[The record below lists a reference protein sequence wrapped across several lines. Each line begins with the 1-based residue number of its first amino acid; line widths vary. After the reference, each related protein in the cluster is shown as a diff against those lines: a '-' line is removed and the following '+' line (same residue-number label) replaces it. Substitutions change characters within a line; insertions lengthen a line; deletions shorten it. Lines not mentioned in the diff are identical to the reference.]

1 MTKPKSN
8 PFFQI
13 DYGPVIEPEI
23 ENLRALIE
31 ERFVLPEQIK
41 PRWLAVK
48 VLEGEIDLLE
58 HILGVEDASVV
69 LERVRSIRKRL
80 EEQVP
85 EGLDIAMADR
95 RYELVGRVVEQSL
108 KRPKVLAN
116 SRMERADRVV
126 THPWLGI
133 PIFMMVMYLV
143 FSLVVNVS
151 EPYLEWIDA
160 VISGPISSWAGALLS
175 SIGASIWLRGLI
187 LDGAI
192 AGVGGVLIFVPGLVV
207 LFAFI
212 SLLEDSGYL
221 ARVAFV
227 MNRFLS
233 FLGLTGKSFVPLI
246 LGFGCAVPGIYA
258 TRTLNGRRD
267 RLLTALLVPLMSC
280 SARLP
285 VYVVFGMAFF
295 GQSADRVIWGLYALG
310 IATAV
315 LLGFFYSRTLLRSS
329 EEMAFLMELPS
340 YRLPRLSNLWIH
352 VSLRTGEFL
361 RNAGT
366 LILAASLV
374 VWLLLNVPPK
384 SSSLEQSAFGKVSS
398 FVSPVLKPAGF
409 GTWEASG
416 SLITGMVAKELV
428 IATMTQIYLDEP
440 GETDA
445 KSEIKPLQDLVDIGR
460 GFIVATI
467 RAGERLL
474 DTFTPGVPLFA
485 GEGEREEE
493 GTALSSV
500 LQDSF
505 TPLSAL
511 AFIVFVSLYTPCMA
525 TLGAIRTEFGGWWAL
540 FSAVSQTGM
549 AWLVATLVFQLGHLL
564 GFA

>member
-1 MTKPKSN
+1 MTN
-8 PFFQI
+8 PDSKLAFQI
-13 DYGPVIEPEI
+13 DYGPVIESEI

-31 ERFVLPEQIK
+31 ERFVLPDPIK

-48 VLEGEIDLLE
+48 VLEGETELLE
-58 HILGVEDASVV
+58 HFLGVEDARVV
-69 LERVRSIRKRL
+69 LTRVHSIYKRL
-80 EEQVP
+80 EAQVP
-85 EGLDIAMADR
+85 EGLDIAIADR
-95 RYELVGRVVEQSL
+95 RYERVGRIVEQSL
-108 KRPKVLAN
+108 THSKEPAR
-116 SRMERADRVV
+116 SRAEQVDRVV

-133 PIFMMVMYLV
+133 PIFMMVMFLV

-151 EPYLEWIDA
+151 EPYLEWIDT
-160 VISGPISSWAGALLS
+160 VISGPISNWARVLLS
-175 SIGASIWLRGLI
+175 SIGASAWLRGLI

-192 AGVGGVLIFVPGLVV
+192 AGVGGVLIFIPGLVV

-212 SLLEDSGYL
+212 GLLEDSGYL

-227 MNRFLS
+227 MNRFLA
-233 FLGLTGKSFVPLI
+233 FLGLNGKSFVPLI

-258 TRTLNGRRD
+258 TRTLEGRRD

-295 GQSADRVIWGLYALG
+295 GRSADRVIWSLYALG
-310 IATAV
+310 IAMAV

-329 EEMAFLMELPS
+329 EAMAFLMELPP

-352 VSLRTGEFL
+352 VSQRTGVFL

-374 VWLLLNVPPK
+374 VWLLLNIPPK
-384 SSSLEQSAFGKVSS
+384 TSGLEQSAFGKVSG
-398 FVSPVLKPAGF
+398 FVAPALKPAGF

-416 SLITGMVAKELV
+416 ALLSGMVAKELV

-440 GETDA
+440 GEIEA
-445 KSEIKPLQDLVDIGR
+445 EREIEVLQDLMDIGK
-460 GFIVATI
+460 GFMGATV
-467 RAGERLL
+467 RAGERFL
-474 DTFTPGVPLFA
+474 DVFTPGVQLFGSA
-485 GEGEREEE
+485 GEREEE
-493 GTALSSV
+493 GTALSFV
-500 LQDSF
+500 LHKSF

-525 TLGAIRTEFGGWWAL
+525 TLGAIRAEFGRWWAL

-564 GFA
+564 GFT

>member
-1 MTKPKSN
+1 MTKPDSK
-8 PFFQI
+8 PVFQI
-13 DYGPVIEPEI
+13 DYGPEIEPEI

-31 ERFVLPEQIK
+31 ERFVLPDQIK

-48 VLEGEIDLLE
+48 VLEGETDLLE
-58 HILGVEDASVV
+58 HFLGVEDARVV
-69 LERVRSIRKRL
+69 LAQVHSSRERL
-80 EEQVP
+80 EAQVP
-85 EGLDIAMADR
+85 EGLDIAIADR
-95 RYELVGRVVEQSL
+95 RYERVGRIVEQSL
-108 KRPKVLAN
+108 TRPEEPVR
-116 SRMERADRVV
+116 SRAERVDRVV

-133 PIFMMVMYLV
+133 PIFMMVMYMV

-160 VISGPISSWAGALLS
+160 VVSGPITNWAGALLS
-175 SIGASIWLRGLI
+175 SIGASAWLRGLI

-192 AGVGGVLIFVPGLVV
+192 AGVGGVLVFIPGLVV
-207 LFAFI
+207 LFFFI
-212 SLLEDSGYL
+212 GLLEDSGYL

-233 FLGLTGKSFVPLI
+233 FLGLNGKSFVPLI

-258 TRTLNGRRD
+258 TRTLESHRD
-267 RLLTALLVPLMSC
+267 RLLTALLVPFMSC
-280 SARLP
+280 AARLP

-295 GQSADRVIWGLYALG
+295 GRSADWIIWGLYALG
-310 IATAV
+310 ITMAV

-329 EEMAFLMELPS
+329 EETSFLMELPS

-366 LILAASLV
+366 LILAASMV

-384 SSSLEQSAFGKVSS
+384 APGLEQSVFGQVSS
-398 FVSPVLKPAGF
+398 FVAPVLEPAGF

-416 SLITGMVAKELV
+416 SLLTGMVAKELV
-428 IATMTQIYLDEP
+428 IATMTQIYLDEYV
-440 GETDA
+440 ETEA
-445 KSEIKPLQDLVDIGR
+445 ESEIDLFQDLVDIGK
-460 GFIVATI
+460 GFIEATI
-467 RAGERLL
+467 RAGARLL
-474 DTFTPGVPLFA
+474 DALTPGVQLFG
-485 GEGEREEE
+485 GEGAREEG
-493 GTALSSV
+493 GTALSYS
-500 LQDSF
+500 LQNSF

-511 AFIVFVSLYTPCMA
+511 AFIVFVSLYTPCVA
-525 TLGAIRTEFGGWWAL
+525 TLGAIRAEFGGRWAL

-549 AWLVATLVFQLGHLL
+549 AWLVATLVFQLGRLL
-564 GFA
+564 GLT

>member
-1 MTKPKSN
+1 MTNPDPKLA
-8 PFFQI
+8 FQI
-13 DYGPVIEPEI
+13 DYGPVIESEI

-31 ERFVLPEQIK
+31 ERFVLPDQIK

-48 VLEGEIDLLE
+48 VLEGETDLLE
-58 HILGVEDASVV
+58 HFLGVEDARVV
-69 LERVRSIRKRL
+69 LARVHSIHKRL
-80 EEQVP
+80 EAQVP
-85 EGLDIAMADR
+85 EGLDIAIADR
-95 RYELVGRVVEQSL
+95 RYERVGRIVEQSL
-108 KRPKVLAN
+108 TRPKEPAL
-116 SRMERADRVV
+116 SRAEQVDRVV

-133 PIFMMVMYLV
+133 PIFMMIMFLV

-160 VISGPISSWAGALLS
+160 VISGPISNWAGVLLS
-175 SIGASIWLRGLI
+175 SIGASTWLRGLI

-192 AGVGGVLIFVPGLVV
+192 AGVGGVLIFIPGLVV

-212 SLLEDSGYL
+212 GLLEDSGYL

-227 MNRFLS
+227 MNRFLA
-233 FLGLTGKSFVPLI
+233 FLGLNGKSFVPLI

-258 TRTLNGRRD
+258 TRTLEGRRD

-295 GQSADRVIWGLYALG
+295 GRRADRVIWGLYALG
-310 IATAV
+310 IAMAV

-329 EEMAFLMELPS
+329 EEMAFLMELPP

-352 VSLRTGEFL
+352 VSQRTGVFL

-384 SSSLEQSAFGKVSS
+384 ASGLEQSAFGKVSG
-398 FVSPVLKPAGF
+398 FVAPALKPAGF
-409 GTWEASG
+409 GDWEASG
-416 SLITGMVAKELV
+416 ALLSGMVAKELV

-440 GETDA
+440 GEIEA
-445 KSEIKPLQDLVDIGR
+445 EREIDLLQDLLDIGK
-460 GFIVATI
+460 GFIGATL
-467 RAGERLL
+467 RAGERFL
-474 DTFTPGVPLFA
+474 DVFTPGVQLF
-485 GEGEREEE
+485 GSDGEREEE
-493 GTALSSV
+493 GTALSFV
-500 LQDSF
+500 LHKSF

-525 TLGAIRTEFGGWWAL
+525 TLGAIRAEFGGWWAL

-564 GFA
+564 GFT

>member
-1 MTKPKSN
+1 MTKPDSN
-8 PFFQI
+8 PVFQI

-23 ENLRALIE
+23 DNLKALIE
-31 ERFVLPEQIK
+31 ERFVLPEQVK

-48 VLEGEIDLLE
+48 VLEGETDLLE
-58 HILGVEDASVV
+58 HILSVEDARGI

-85 EGLDIAMADR
+85 EGLDIAIADR

-108 KRPKVLAN
+108 KRPKELAS
-116 SRMERADRVV
+116 SRIERADRVV

-175 SIGASIWLRGLI
+175 SIGASVWLRGLI

-212 SLLEDSGYL
+212 GLLEDSGYL

-295 GQSADRVIWGLYALG
+295 GRSADRVIWGLYALG
-310 IATAV
+310 IAIAV

-329 EEMAFLMELPS
+329 EDMAFLMELPS

-428 IATMTQIYLDEP
+428 IATMTQIYLDGPE
-440 GETDA
+440 ETDA
-445 KSEIKPLQDLVDIGR
+445 RSEIKPLQDLVDIGR

-474 DTFTPGVPLFA
+474 DTFTPGVQLFA

-493 GTALSSV
+493 GTALSFV

-525 TLGAIRTEFGGWWAL
+525 TLGAIRAEFGGWWAL

-549 AWLVATLVFQLGHLL
+549 AWLVATLVFQLGHLF

>member
-1 MTKPKSN
+1 MTN
-8 PFFQI
+8 PDSKLAFQI
-13 DYGPVIEPEI
+13 DYGPVIESEI

-31 ERFVLPEQIK
+31 ERFVLPDQIK

-48 VLEGEIDLLE
+48 VLEGETDLLE
-58 HILGVEDASVV
+58 HFLGVENARVV
-69 LERVRSIRKRL
+69 LARVHSIYKRL
-80 EEQVP
+80 EAQVP
-85 EGLDIAMADR
+85 EGLDIAIADR
-95 RYELVGRVVEQSL
+95 RYERVGRIVEQSL
-108 KRPKVLAN
+108 TRPKVPAL
-116 SRMERADRVV
+116 SRAEQVDRVV

-133 PIFMMVMYLV
+133 PIFMMIMFLV

-160 VISGPISSWAGALLS
+160 VIAGPISNWAGFLLS
-175 SIGASIWLRGLI
+175 SIGASTWLRGLI

-192 AGVGGVLIFVPGLVV
+192 AGVGGVLIFIPGLVV

-212 SLLEDSGYL
+212 GLLEDSGYL

-227 MNRFLS
+227 MNRFLA
-233 FLGLTGKSFVPLI
+233 FLGLNGKSFVPLI

-258 TRTLNGRRD
+258 TRTLEGRRD

-295 GQSADRVIWGLYALG
+295 GRSADRVIWGLYALG
-310 IATAV
+310 IAMAV

-329 EEMAFLMELPS
+329 DEMAFLMELPP

-352 VSLRTGEFL
+352 VSQRTGVFL

-384 SSSLEQSAFGKVSS
+384 ASGLEQSVFGKVSG
-398 FVSPVLKPAGF
+398 FVAPALKPAGF
-409 GTWEASG
+409 GDWEASG
-416 SLITGMVAKELV
+416 ALLSGMVAKELV

-440 GETDA
+440 GEIEA
-445 KSEIKPLQDLVDIGR
+445 EREIDLLQDLLDIGK
-460 GFIVATI
+460 GFIGATL
-467 RAGERLL
+467 RAGERFL
-474 DTFTPGVPLFA
+474 DVFTPGVQLF
-485 GEGEREEE
+485 GSDGEREEE
-493 GTALSSV
+493 GTALSFV
-500 LQDSF
+500 LHKSF

-525 TLGAIRTEFGGWWAL
+525 TLGAIRAEFGGWWAL

-564 GFA
+564 GFT

>member
-1 MTKPKSN
+1 MTN
-8 PFFQI
+8 PDSKLAFQI
-13 DYGPVIEPEI
+13 DYGPVIESEI
-23 ENLRALIE
+23 ENLRAFIE
-31 ERFVLPEQIK
+31 ERFVLPDPIN

-48 VLEGEIDLLE
+48 VLEGETDLLE
-58 HILGVEDASVV
+58 HFLGVEDARVV
-69 LERVRSIRKRL
+69 LTLVHSIYKRL
-80 EEQVP
+80 ETQVP
-85 EGLDIAMADR
+85 EGLDIAIADR
-95 RYELVGRVVEQSL
+95 RYERVGRIVEQSL
-108 KRPKVLAN
+108 TYPKEPAR
-116 SRMERADRVV
+116 SRAEQIDRVV

-151 EPYLEWIDA
+151 EPYLEWIDT
-160 VISGPISSWAGALLS
+160 VISGPISNWAGVLLS
-175 SIGASIWLRGLI
+175 SIGASAWLRGLI

-192 AGVGGVLIFVPGLVV
+192 AGVGGVLIFIPGLVV

-212 SLLEDSGYL
+212 GLLEDSGYL

-227 MNRFLS
+227 MNRFLA
-233 FLGLTGKSFVPLI
+233 FLGLNGKSFVPLI

-258 TRTLNGRRD
+258 TRTLEGRRD

-295 GQSADRVIWGLYALG
+295 GRSADRVIWSLYALG
-310 IATAV
+310 IAMAV

-329 EEMAFLMELPS
+329 EAMAFLMELPP

-352 VSLRTGEFL
+352 VSQRTGVFL

-384 SSSLEQSAFGKVSS
+384 APGLEQSAFGKVSG
-398 FVSPVLKPAGF
+398 FVAPTLKPAGF

-416 SLITGMVAKELV
+416 ALLSGMVAKELV

-440 GETDA
+440 GETESE
-445 KSEIKPLQDLVDIGR
+445 SEIDLLQDLLDIGK
-460 GFIVATI
+460 GFVGATI
-467 RAGERLL
+467 RAGERFL
-474 DTFTPGVPLFA
+474 DVFTPGVQLFE
-485 GEGEREEE
+485 GEGGREEE
-493 GTALSSV
+493 GTALSFV
-500 LQDSF
+500 LHESF
-505 TPLSAL
+505 THLSAL

-525 TLGAIRTEFGGWWAL
+525 TLGAIRAEFGGWWAF

-549 AWLVATLVFQLGHLL
+549 AWLVATLVFQMGHLL
-564 GFA
+564 GFT

>member
-8 PFFQI
+8 LFFQI

-48 VLEGEIDLLE
+48 VLEGETDLLE

-108 KRPKVLAN
+108 KRPKVLA
-116 SRMERADRVV
+116 SLRMERADRVV

-374 VWLLLNVPPK
+374 VWLLLNVPLK

-525 TLGAIRTEFGGWWAL
+525 TLGAIRAEFGGWWAL

>member
-1 MTKPKSN
+1 MTN
-8 PFFQI
+8 PDSKLAFQI
-13 DYGPVIEPEI
+13 DYGPVIESEI

-31 ERFVLPEQIK
+31 ERFVLPDPIK

-48 VLEGEIDLLE
+48 VLEGETDLLE
-58 HILGVEDASVV
+58 HFLGVEDAQVV
-69 LERVRSIRKRL
+69 LTRVHSIYKRL
-80 EEQVP
+80 EAQVP
-85 EGLDIAMADR
+85 EGLDIAIADR
-95 RYELVGRVVEQSL
+95 RYERVGRIVEQALTHS
-108 KRPKVLAN
+108 KEPAR
-116 SRMERADRVV
+116 SRAEQVDRVV

-133 PIFMMVMYLV
+133 PIFMMVMFLV

-151 EPYLEWIDA
+151 EPYLEWIDT
-160 VISGPISSWAGALLS
+160 VISGPISNWARVLLS
-175 SIGASIWLRGLI
+175 SIGASAWLRGLI

-192 AGVGGVLIFVPGLVV
+192 AGVGGVLIFIPGLVV

-212 SLLEDSGYL
+212 GLLEDSGYL

-227 MNRFLS
+227 MNRFLA
-233 FLGLTGKSFVPLI
+233 FLGLNGKSFVPLI

-258 TRTLNGRRD
+258 TRTLEGRRD

-295 GQSADRVIWGLYALG
+295 GRSADRVIWSLYALG
-310 IATAV
+310 IAMAV

-329 EEMAFLMELPS
+329 EAMAFLMELPP

-352 VSLRTGEFL
+352 VSQRTGVFL

-366 LILAASLV
+366 LILAASLF
-374 VWLLLNVPPK
+374 VWLLLNIPPK
-384 SSSLEQSAFGKVSS
+384 TSGLEQSAFGKVSG
-398 FVSPVLKPAGF
+398 FVAPALKPAGF

-416 SLITGMVAKELV
+416 ALLSGMVAKELV
-428 IATMTQIYLDEP
+428 IATMTQIYLNEP
-440 GETDA
+440 GEIEA
-445 KSEIKPLQDLVDIGR
+445 EREIEVLQDLMDIGK
-460 GFIVATI
+460 GFMGATI
-467 RAGERLL
+467 RAGERFL
-474 DTFTPGVPLFA
+474 DVFTPGVQLFGSA
-485 GEGEREEE
+485 GEREEE
-493 GTALSSV
+493 GTALSFV
-500 LQDSF
+500 LHKSF

-525 TLGAIRTEFGGWWAL
+525 TLGAIRAEFGGWWAL

-564 GFA
+564 GFT

>member
-1 MTKPKSN
+1 MGSDTN
-8 PFFQI
+8 PTFQI
-13 DYGPVIEPEI
+13 DYGPVIESEI

-31 ERFVLPEQIK
+31 ERFLLPDQIT

-48 VLEGEIDLLE
+48 VLEGETNLIE
-58 HILGVEDASVV
+58 YFLGGEDARVV
-69 LERVRSIRKRL
+69 LGRVHSIRNRL
-80 EEQVP
+80 KLQVP
-85 EGLDIAMADR
+85 EGLEIAIADR
-95 RYELVGRVVEQSL
+95 RYERVGRIVEQSL
-108 KRPKVLAN
+108 TRPRAPAL
-116 SRMERADRVV
+116 SRAEQADRVV

-160 VISGPISSWAGALLS
+160 VISGPISNWAGALLS
-175 SIGASIWLRGLI
+175 IFGASAWLRGLI

-192 AGVGGVLIFVPGLVV
+192 AGVGGVLVFVPGLVV
-207 LFAFI
+207 LFFFI
-212 SLLEDSGYL
+212 GLLEDSGYL

-227 MNRFLS
+227 MNRFLA
-233 FLGLTGKSFVPLI
+233 FLGLNGKSFVPLI

-258 TRTLNGRRD
+258 TRMLEGRRD

-295 GQSADRVIWGLYALG
+295 GRSADQVIWGLYALG
-310 IATAV
+310 IAIAV
-315 LLGFFYSRTLLRSS
+315 LLGFVYSRTLLRST
-329 EEMAFLMELPS
+329 EPMAFLMELPS
-340 YRLPRLSNLWIH
+340 YRLPRLGNLWIH
-352 VSLRTGEFL
+352 VSQRTGVFL
-361 RNAGT
+361 RHAGT

-374 VWLLLNVPPK
+374 VWLLLNVPPNA
-384 SSSLEQSAFGKVSS
+384 SGLEQSAFGEVSG
-398 FVSPVLKPAGF
+398 FVAPALIPAGF

-416 SLITGMVAKELV
+416 SLLTGMVAKELV

-440 GETDA
+440 GEIEA
-445 KSEIKPLQDLVDIGR
+445 ESEIDPIQDLLESGK
-460 GFIVATI
+460 GFVRATV
-467 RAGERLL
+467 RAGER
-474 DTFTPGVPLFA
+474 FFNAVTPGVQLFK

-493 GTALSSV
+493 GTALSFV
-500 LQDSF
+500 LNESF

-525 TLGAIRTEFGGWWAL
+525 TLGAIRAEFGGRWAF

-549 AWLVATLVFQLGHLL
+549 AWLMATLIFQLGHLL

>member
-1 MTKPKSN
+1 MKN
-8 PFFQI
+8 PDSKLIFQI

-23 ENLRALIE
+23 EILKALIE
-31 ERFVLPEQIK
+31 ERFMLPDQIK
-41 PRWLAVK
+41 SRWLAIK
-48 VLEGEIDLLE
+48 LLEGETDLLE
-58 HILGVEDASVV
+58 HLLGGEDTRDV
-69 LERVRSIRKRL
+69 LERAHSIRSRL
-80 EEQVP
+80 ETQVP
-85 EGLDIAMADR
+85 EGPEIAIADGRYERVGRIAEKSLTRPEGAPRSRTEQADR
-95 RYELVGRVVEQSL
+95 I
-108 KRPKVLAN
+108 
-116 SRMERADRVV
+116 V

-133 PIFMMVMYLV
+133 PIFMIVMYLV

-151 EPYLEWIDA
+151 EPYLEWIEA

-175 SIGASIWLRGLI
+175 SIGASTWLRGVI
-187 LDGAI
+187 LDGGI
-192 AGVGGVLIFVPGLVV
+192 AGVGGVLVFVPGLVV

-212 SLLEDSGYL
+212 GLLEDSGYL

-227 MNRFLS
+227 MNRFLA
-233 FLGLTGKSFVPLI
+233 FLGLSGKSFVPLI

-258 TRTLNGRRD
+258 TRTLESRRD

-295 GQSADRVIWGLYALG
+295 GRNADQVIWGLYALG
-310 IATAV
+310 IAMAV
-315 LLGFFYSRTLLRSS
+315 LLGYFYSRTLLRAS
-329 EEMAFLMELPS
+329 ESMAFLMELPP

-352 VSLRTGEFL
+352 VSTRTGDFL

-374 VWLLLNVPPK
+374 VWLLLNVPP
-384 SSSLEQSAFGKVSS
+384 SASRLEQSAFGKVSG
-398 FVSPVLKPAGF
+398 FVAPVLKPAGF

-416 SLITGMVAKELV
+416 SLLTGMIAKELV

-440 GETDA
+440 GEREVE
-445 KSEIKPLQDLVDIGR
+445 SEIDPLQDLLDIGK
-460 GFIVATI
+460 GFIEATI
-467 RAGERLL
+467 RAGERFL
-474 DTFTPGVPLFA
+474 DAITPGVQLF
-485 GEGEREEE
+485 GGERASEEE
-493 GTALSSV
+493 GTALSFV
-500 LQDSF
+500 LHDSF

-525 TLGAIRTEFGGWWAL
+525 TLGAIRAEFGGWWAI

-549 AWLVATLVFQLGHLL
+549 AWLVATFIFHLGRLF
-564 GFA
+564 GFG

>member
-1 MTKPKSN
+1 MTNPDSN
-8 PFFQI
+8 PTFQI

-31 ERFVLPEQIK
+31 ERFVLPDQIK

-48 VLEGEIDLLE
+48 ALEGETDLLE
-58 HILGVEDASVV
+58 HFLGVEDARVV
-69 LERVRSIRKRL
+69 QARVHSIHKRL
-80 EEQVP
+80 EVQVP
-85 EGLDIAMADR
+85 EGLDIAIADG
-95 RYELVGRVVEQSL
+95 RYERVGRIVEHSL
-108 KRPKVLAN
+108 TRPKEPAR
-116 SRMERADRVV
+116 SRAEQVDRVV

-133 PIFMMVMYLV
+133 PIFMVVMYLV

-151 EPYLEWIDA
+151 EPYLEWIDV
-160 VISGPISSWAGALLS
+160 VISGPISSWAGTLLS
-175 SIGASIWLRGLI
+175 SIGASSWLRGLI

-212 SLLEDSGYL
+212 GLLEDSGYL

-233 FLGLTGKSFVPLI
+233 FLGLNGKSFVPLI

-258 TRTLNGRRD
+258 TRTLEGRRD

-295 GQSADRVIWGLYALG
+295 GRSADRVIWGLYALG
-310 IATAV
+310 IGMAI
-315 LLGFFYSRTLLRSS
+315 LLGFLYSRTLLRSS
-329 EEMAFLMELPS
+329 EEMAFLMEMPS
-340 YRLPRLSNLWIH
+340 YRLPRPSNLWIH
-352 VSLRTGEFL
+352 VSQRTGEFL

-374 VWLLLNVPPK
+374 VWLLLNVPPRA
-384 SSSLEQSAFGKVSS
+384 SGLEQSAFGKVSG
-398 FVSPVLKPAGF
+398 FVAPVLKPAGF

-416 SLITGMVAKELV
+416 SLLTGMVAKELV

-440 GETDA
+440 GEIEAESAID
-445 KSEIKPLQDLVDIGR
+445 PLQDLLDIGR
-460 GFIVATI
+460 GFVGATI
-467 RAGERLL
+467 RAGERFL
-474 DTFTPGVPLFA
+474 DTFTPGVQLFG
-485 GEGEREEE
+485 GEGERKEE
-493 GTALSSV
+493 GTALSFV
-500 LQDSF
+500 LHDSF

-525 TLGAIRTEFGGWWAL
+525 TLGAIRAEFGGWWAF

-549 AWLVATLVFQLGHLL
+549 AWLVATLIFQLGHLL
-564 GFA
+564 GFT

>member
-8 PFFQI
+8 LFFQI
-13 DYGPVIEPEI
+13 DYGPVIDPEI

-48 VLEGEIDLLE
+48 VLEGETDLLE

-108 KRPKVLAN
+108 KRPKVLA
-116 SRMERADRVV
+116 SLRMERADRVV

-374 VWLLLNVPPK
+374 VWLLLNVPLK

-525 TLGAIRTEFGGWWAL
+525 TLGAIRAEFGGWWAL